1 MGTAVQDVE
10 RECGR
15 SSIQCPTKRSEG
27 LLADISV
34 ADIAYRQR
42 QTLDELL
49 FCSWL
54 RMLIDTSF
62 DFRTDA
68 PGKDPDAY
76 SPTLRLYHKLLWGKV
91 LPSGRLFDLNDTV
104 RGTYLYHSSELGKFF
119 LSSDSVVP
127 TFTRWDSMRHITEL
141 FTEEENEAF
150 RTIGYT
156 IGGMMVFPGNRIN
169 GKRTINGERGCN
181 GKIADRFDLTLECI
195 RRHYLGQRSPLDQTL
210 ARYRDFFGLFEDFR
224 GYVEFFML
232 QDLVTHDCSAV
243 RFFMSFDNFKPPSKP
258 TDGDT
263 YKEYRRLSIEFIK
276 ARNCRIE
283 RYAATVNL

>member
-1 MGTAVQDVE
+1 MSHLGTAVQDVE

-49 FCSWL
+49 FCSWR

-68 PGKDPDAY
+68 SGKDPDAY
-76 SPTLRLYHKLLWGKV
+76 SPTLRLYHKLLWSKV
-91 LPSGRLFDLNDTV
+91 LPSGRLFDLDDTV
-104 RGTYLYHSSELGKFF
+104 RGVYLYHGSELGEFF
-119 LSSDSVVP
+119 LSSDSVIP

-156 IGGMMVFPGNRIN
+156 IGGMMVFPGNRID
-169 GKRTINGERGCN
+169 GKQTINGARGFN
-181 GKIADRFDLTLECI
+181 RKIADRFDLTLECI
-195 RRHYLGQRSPLDQTL
+195 RRHYLGQRSPLDRNAGEVPRL
-210 ARYRDFFGLFEDFR
+210 FRVVRGLQGLR
-224 GYVEFFML
+224 RILHAAG
-232 QDLVTHDCSAV
+232 
-243 RFFMSFDNFKPPSKP
+243 P
-258 TDGDT
+258 G
-263 YKEYRRLSIEFIK
+263 YRRLLRGEVLH
-276 ARNCRIE
+276 AVR
-283 RYAATVNL
+283 